1 MSTIAV
7 FHPSAELYGADRI
20 LVNALKALPA
30 DVNKRVY
37 LLRQGPLVEFL
48 RNEVSNVEVII
59 RPDMPV
65 IYRAIFNL
73 KGIIQTALN
82 LVGFL
87 LFILKENRSY
97 SFSSAYVNT
106 SSNVLLLPLLK
117 LAGIRRYIH
126 IHEIIDSPKAIGWLT
141 AFVSKWFANTVVCVS
156 RAVLDGMMRYVPS
169 IEKVATVIHNGI
181 DPILTTS
188 LRAQRSNLSHQ
199 TDCHGRSSLAMTH
212 TEKESKLSF
221 YLFGRI
227 QPRKGHWFLLKSL
240 AKVPRHLLAKC
251 EFVLMGGIV
260 PGQEKDL
267 VDLNKT
273 IKRYKLKPFIKIK
286 DFAADVSEPMRRAD
300 VCLVPSLVKDS
311 FPTTVIEAMS
321 AGRPVITTNNGGAKE
336 AVIDG
341 TTGFLIDPNNT
352 DQLADRIIRLIVN
365 QIKLND
371 MGVAGKQQFNERF
384 TTEIFA
390 TNWMHMIEKTRM
402 LGNESTES
410 VVMPA
415 EVILDTHTSG
425 LLPNS

>member
-1 MSTIAV
+1 MNTIAV

-20 LVNALKALPA
+20 LVNALKALPS
-30 DVNKRVY
+30 DVNKRIY
-37 LLRQGPLVEFL
+37 LLREGPLVEFL
-48 RNEVSNVEVII
+48 RTEVSNVEVII

-73 KGIIQTALN
+73 KGIIQTAFN

-87 LFILKENRSY
+87 LFILKENSSY

-117 LAGIRRYIH
+117 LAGIRSYIH

-141 AFVSKWFANTVVCVS
+141 AFVSRWFANRVVCVS
-156 RAVLDGMMRYVPS
+156 RAVLDGMKRYVPA
-169 IEKVATVIHNGI
+169 IEKVGTVIHNGI
-181 DPILTTS
+181 DPIRVDS
-188 LRAQRSNLSHQ
+188 PQ
-199 TDCHGRSSLAMTH
+199 SSDHRL
-212 TEKESKLSF
+212 KF

-227 QPRKGHWFLLKSL
+227 QPRKGHWFFLESL
-240 AKVPRHLLAKC
+240 AKVPRHLLEKC

-260 PGQEKDL
+260 PGQEQDLKDL
-267 VDLNKT
+267 QLT
-273 IKRYKLKPFIKIK
+273 IIKLELTPFIKIK
-286 DFAADVSEPMRRAD
+286 DFAADISEPMSQAD
-300 VCLVPSLVKDS
+300 VSLVPSLVKDS

-365 QIKLND
+365 QVKLKD
-371 MGVAGKQQFNERF
+371 MGIAGKQQFEERF
-384 TTEIFA
+384 TSKIFA
-390 TNWMHMIEKTRM
+390 NNWMDFMNSFEM
-402 LGNESTES
+402 LGSRASIVSQESKFNLEPDQALIS
-410 VVMPA
+410 NA
-415 EVILDTHTSG
+415 
-425 LLPNS
+425 